1 MYTKIS
7 TISIIVPFY
16 NEGKG
21 VDEFFKEINPILQKI
36 NNIKFEYKICYGSIS
51 DLVLFNNIKRYKCL
65 SDSEKQQVRSTCS
78 KQFITIEQRIHT
90 NTWNNSDRNS
100 NVDQDRDQSQA

>member
-1 MYTKIS
+1 MLKCFAL
-7 TISIIVPFY
+7 IIHTL
-16 NEGKG
+16 
-21 VDEFFKEINPILQKI
+21 I
-36 NNIKFEYKICYGSIS
+36 
-51 DLVLFNNIKRYKCL
+51 FNNVKRYKCL